1 MQGPMSELAKRV
13 VRKLRKLAGFPAGLT
28 SYSQCGEDLIVNYIF
43 SLRGIRLPTYLDIGA
58 NDPYFL
64 SNTAFFYRKGCRG
77 INIEANPQ
85 LIAKLRRYRPQD
97 INLNLGVGHSE
108 GEMDFYI
115 LSDPT
120 LSSFSKEET
129 TQATASGNIKVE
141 AIKRIK
147 LTTIEKVIDEYN
159 KGIFPDFLS
168 IDVEGLD
175 LDILHSIPFNRFW
188 PKVICAEAAEYSPIG
203 AGERKNELINF
214 LVSKGYY
221 EYANTNLNAI
231 MVKNEFWFI

>member
-168 IDVEGLD
+168 IDVEGMD

>member
-1 MQGPMSELAKRV
+1 MQGTAPEIVNKVA
-13 VRKLRKLAGFPAGLT
+13 RKLKKLAGFPPGRV

-43 SLRGIRLPTYLDIGA
+43 GLRGINFPTYLDIGA

-85 LIAKLRRYRPQD
+85 LIAKLRRHRRKD
-97 INLNLGVGHSE
+97 INLNLGVGITE

-120 LSSFSKEET
+120 LSSFSKEEVSLS
-129 TQATASGNIKVE
+129 TASGKIRITDVK
-141 AIKRIK
+141 KIK
-147 LTTIEKVIDEYN
+147 LTTVEKIIDEYN
-159 KGIFPDFLS
+159 HGKFPDFLS
-168 IDVEGLD
+168 IDVEGMD
-175 LDILHSIPFNRFW
+175 QEILHAIPFNRYW
-188 PKVICAEAAEYSPIG
+188 PKIICAEAAAYSPIG

>member
-1 MQGPMSELAKRV
+1 MSELAKRV

-168 IDVEGLD
+168 IDVEGMD

>member
-1 MQGPMSELAKRV
+1 MPEFIEKV
-13 VRKLRKLAGFPAGLT
+13 TRKLKRLAGFPQGRF

-43 SLRGIRLPTYLDIGA
+43 GLRGIKFPTYIDIGA
-58 NDPYFL
+58 NDPHFL
-64 SNTAFFYRKGCRG
+64 SNTAFFYRRNCRG

-85 LIAKLRRYRPQD
+85 LIPKLKRFRRRD
-97 INLNLGVGHSE
+97 INLNMGVGSEE

-120 LSSFSKEET
+120 LSSFSKEEA
-129 TQATASGNIKVE
+129 TQATASGKITIADVQK
-141 AIKRIK
+141 IK
-147 LTTIEKVIDEYN
+147 LSTIEKIIDTYCD
-159 KGIFPDFLS
+159 GIFPDFLS
-168 IDVEGLD
+168 IDVEGMD
-175 LDILHSIPFNRFW
+175 LDILHTIPFNRYW
-188 PKVICAEAAEYSPIG
+188 PKIICAEAAEYSPIG
-203 AGERKNELINF
+203 AGVRKNDLINF